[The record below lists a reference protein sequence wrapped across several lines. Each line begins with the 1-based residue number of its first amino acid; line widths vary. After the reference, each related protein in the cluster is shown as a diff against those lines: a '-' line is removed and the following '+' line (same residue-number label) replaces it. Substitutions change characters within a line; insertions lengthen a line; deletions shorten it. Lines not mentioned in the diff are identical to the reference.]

1 MPTGGLPRVQIRVTQ
16 EVEMALAEL
25 ASAGV
30 PPTDAVTALAH
41 AWREYNAAAGGS
53 GGTIRVTCTEDRDTE
68 ALRQL
73 LRTDDATVVLGVGR
87 VRGGPDGGTVN
98 GLPAT
103 PPAPAEAPASAAAA
117 HAAD

>member
-1 MPTGGLPRVQIRVTQ
+1 MPTVGLPRVQIRVTQ

-25 ASAGV
+25 ARAGV

-68 ALRQL
+68 ALRRL
-73 LRTDDATVVLGVGR
+73 LRTDNATVVLEVGK
-87 VRGGPDGGTVN
+87 VRGGPGGGTAN
-98 GLPAT
+98 ELPAT
-103 PPAPAEAPASAAAA
+103 PPASTVVAAATA
-117 HAAD
+117 PTQAAG